1 MQYSIVQ
8 LVLLRTLHMCGV
20 QLRAARALRTCGCS
34 YTAAANLDLCIDIW
48 YPCGVKIRIFFSFFI
63 YLFAAVLCACKA
75 APKNTAA
82 PPMSAPPAETCTPH
96 TPLQPAA
103 ERVEEQASQLFSD
116 ALYSAQAQ
124 TDRIEVLYEILEEGS
139 YAAEFA
145 TAVIENQADLDRLYA
160 LLHGHSS
167 PPAPKIDFKRKK
179 VIAVRAGP
187 FNTGGYA
194 IRLYSAIDTQ
204 DGVETVF
211 LITAPE
217 PGQIVTQA
225 FTTPYLIISIDV
237 PPSKPVSVKL
247 QRYKPE
253 FDL

>member
-1 MQYSIVQ
+1 M
-8 LVLLRTLHMCGV
+8 LLCNGMKG
-20 QLRAARALRTCGCS
+20 
-34 YTAAANLDLCIDIW
+34 
-48 YPCGVKIRIFFSFFI
+48 RIFLDICIFLSVFT
-63 YLFAAVLCACKA
+63 LCTCKA
-75 APKNTAA
+75 APEKYAAVDNAPVGSAATLAPQTTAR
-82 PPMSAPPAETCTPH
+82 
-96 TPLQPAA
+96 QAA
-103 ERVEEQASQLFSD
+103 NGAAV
-116 ALYSAQAQ
+116 YSAQEHQEQAG
-124 TDRIEVLYEILEEGS
+124 RIEVAYEILEEGS
-139 YAAEFA
+139 YGAQFG

-179 VIAVRAGP
+179 VIAVRAGH
-187 FNTGGYA
+187 FNTGGYG